1 MTNEHLTD
9 QQLQEYLDG
18 VLEPQQVLGIEEHL
32 WHCDLCQAALQQY
45 QFLYA
50 ELQAV
55 PQAALAPDFAAR
67 VMKMVRLEKTK
78 ALLTRL
84 GAALWPIGTFVAAVG
99 VMSRYVDLKSFISL
113 FIESLNPTRYF
124 DSTIITNIYQILQNY
139 HINLN
144 IIVFAGLTLIVVFLI
159 DQFISKY
166 RSKIFSDLKI
176 LPIL

>member
-1 MTNEHLTD
+1 MTSDHLTD

-18 VLEPQQVLGIEEHL
+18 VLEPQQVLGIEKHL
-32 WHCDLCQAALQQY
+32 RHCDVCQAELQQY
-45 QFLYA
+45 QFLYS
-50 ELQAV
+50 ELQAA
-55 PQAALAPDFAAR
+55 PPAILAPDFSVAVIKIIR
-67 VMKMVRLEKTK
+67 FEKTK

-84 GAALWPIGTFVAAVG
+84 WSALWPIGTFAAAVG
-99 VMSRYVDLKSFISL
+99 VMSRYVDLKSFVSL

-124 DSTIITNIYQILQNY
+124 DSTIIANLYQILEKY

-144 IIVFAGLTLIVVFLI
+144 IIIFAGLTLILVFLI

-166 RSKIFSDLKI
+166 RSKIFTDLKI

>member
-18 VLEPQQVLGIEEHL
+18 VLEPLQVLGIEGHL
-32 WHCDLCQAALQQY
+32 RHCDLCQAALQQY

-50 ELQAV
+50 ELQAAPLV
-55 PQAALAPDFAAR
+55 TLAPDFPAR
-67 VMKMVRLEKTK
+67 VIKKIRLERTK
-78 ALLTRL
+78 AIITRI

-99 VMSRYVDLKSFISL
+99 VMSRYVDLKSFVSL

-124 DSTIITNIYQILQNY
+124 DSTIITNLYQILEKY
-139 HINLN
+139 HIKIN

-166 RSKIFSDLKI
+166 RSKIFSNSKI